1 MPPFEDG
8 NTRESWAVD
17 SGPIRTPT
25 SQRLSGSSGELCRR
39 RKKTSGDGLGRE
51 APGRRGRRSGREAR
65 EMTLALVDEALE
77 KGVRLQ
83 AVCERLGVTPR
94 TVQRWRK
101 PETAQDGRCGPH
113 TRPANRLSEVE
124 RRRILAVA
132 NSEEFR
138 DVSPKQ
144 IVPRLADRGQYVA
157 SEASIYRVLREA
169 GQLTH
174 RGCAKAPTPR
184 PRAEHLATGPD
195 QVWSWDIT
203 YLKGPVK
210 GAFLYLYLV
219 VDVFSRRIMGFTVH
233 EEESSEYAAAL
244 IRRCW
249 QEAGC
254 PAGLV
259 LHSDNGGPMK
269 GATLLATLQWLGVTP
284 SFSRPRVSDDNAFSE
299 ALFRTLK
306 YRPSFP
312 QRPFASAEDAR
323 AWVAR
328 FVAWYNTEHLHSA
341 IRFVTPDDRHFSR
354 ETALLAQRHQVY
366 QRAQARH
373 PERWSRDTRNWTPA
387 GPVRLNPSP
396 NPTPAV
402 QELKRIG

>member
-1 MPPFEDG
+1 
-8 NTRESWAVD
+8 
-17 SGPIRTPT
+17 
-25 SQRLSGSSGELCRR
+25 
-39 RKKTSGDGLGRE
+39 
-51 APGRRGRRSGREAR
+51 
-65 EMTLALVDEALE
+65 MTLALVDEALE
-77 KGVRLQ
+77 KGVRLE

-144 IVPRLADRGQYVA
+144 IVPRLADRGEYVA

-174 RGCAKAPTPR
+174 RGCARAPTPR
-184 PRAEHLATGPD
+184 LRAEHLATGPN

-233 EEESSEYAAAL
+233 EEESSEHAAAL

-254 PAGLV
+254 PEGLV

-312 QRPFASAEDAR
+312 RRPFASAEDAR
-323 AWVAR
+323 AWVTR
-328 FVAWYNTEHLHSA
+328 FVHWYNTEHLHSA

-354 ETALLAQRHQVY
+354 ETALLARRHQVY

-373 PERWSRDTRNWTPA
+373 PERWSRHTRDWTPA

-396 NPTPAV
+396 NPTLAV